1 MKKSFTIVYIPHN
14 VDERIEERV
23 VEYDDSTIVSCLTD
37 NLKLHFKKRHTTSSN
52 NRLSEYMSDL
62 KSKIKETNPTL
73 PTDALAKQ
81 MASIQLVDIVP
92 LLQQRKENKWECVSM
107 YVDDNGLNKGIP
119 MNKRAMQICMMC
131 CAAPREIAGD
141 VFLARAIDDNA
152 DLYERRDFKIAD
164 LNSSAPWV
172 EMARGINL
180 KNVKNMAAQRK
191 ISDEDMKKTQD
202 LKSQGNSCFGKAQF
216 EEACEKYQ
224 EAIGV
229 LNVTDPRH
237 EHADLSQVLWMNLA
251 AAELK
256 RSKHANALAASSNA
270 LAFGPKA
277 KAYYRR
283 ACAYEGM
290 KQWSK
295 ACSDLKEALKLNP
308 RDKSIKSK
316 LNQLKQKK

>member
-1 MKKSFTIVYIPHN
+1 
-14 VDERIEERV
+14 
-23 VEYDDSTIVSCLTD
+23 
-37 NLKLHFKKRHTTSSN
+37 
-52 NRLSEYMSDL
+52 
-62 KSKIKETNPTL
+62 
-73 PTDALAKQ
+73 
-81 MASIQLVDIVP
+81 
-92 LLQQRKENKWECVSM
+92 
-107 YVDDNGLNKGIP
+107 
-119 MNKRAMQICMMC
+119 
-131 CAAPREIAGD
+131 
-141 VFLARAIDDNA
+141 
-152 DLYERRDFKIAD
+152 
-164 LNSSAPWV
+164 
-172 EMARGINL
+172 
-180 KNVKNMAAQRK
+180 
-191 ISDEDMKKTQD
+191 MKKTQD